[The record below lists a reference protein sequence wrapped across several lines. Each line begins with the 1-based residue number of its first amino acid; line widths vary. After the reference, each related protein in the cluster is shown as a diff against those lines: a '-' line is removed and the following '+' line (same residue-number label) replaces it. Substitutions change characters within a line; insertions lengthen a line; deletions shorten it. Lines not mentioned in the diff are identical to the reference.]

1 MGRTLAVRQDIGHLE
16 PIPLAPEVEAVHIEL
31 HAAGQPLLRIEVPVQ
46 GDLSGREVTEL
57 ALEQLGLR
65 LFLRTSRLLRRPRFW
80 LQAAMAWARLMVQ
93 AVTVRHRPSALA
105 KTALAEAVLALAGPR
120 PVNGSSERALAA
132 VIAEV
137 QAAAATT
144 APAAAGGCGE
154 AEPSRVEA
162 VARGTTA
169 RGMTDRAT
177 TDRVPVLMYHRIAA
191 DGPPGLARYRVAP
204 EIFARQ
210 MQWLRQ
216 HGWHAVTSLDVA
228 RHLESGRPFHGRPV
242 MISFDDGYRDFH
254 DAAWPVLQANGFCA
268 EVFVVTG
275 MIGGAADWDADY
287 GAPAPL
293 MDWAEIKSLGS
304 AGVRFGS
311 HMASHSRIASLS
323 IRQIAL
329 EAAGSRAAL
338 ERVLGRECLSVAA
351 PFGEGDER
359 FVRIAR
365 ACGYKAAFTIEPGVA
380 RLGGDPL
387 RLPRLEVP
395 GDWSLDDFIGCLQKV

>member
-1 MGRTLAVRQDIGHLE
+1 MGRTLTVRQDIGHLQ
-16 PIPLAPEVEAVHIEL
+16 PIPLAPEVEAVHIDL
-31 HAAGQPLLRIEVPVQ
+31 HAGGQPLLRIEVPVQ

-57 ALEQLGLR
+57 ALEAMGLR
-65 LFLRTSRLLRRPRFW
+65 PFLRTSRLLRRPRFW
-80 LQAAMAWARLMVQ
+80 LHAAMAWAGLVAQ
-93 AVTVRHRPSALA
+93 TVTKRHRPSALA
-105 KTALAEAVLALAGPR
+105 KSALAEAVLALAGPR
-120 PVNGSSERALAA
+120 PASGSGERALAA
-132 VIAEV
+132 LIAE
-137 QAAAATT
+137 AR
-144 APAAAGGCGE
+144 AAAGNRGE
-154 AEPSRVEA
+154 AEPSRGEA

-169 RGMTDRAT
+169 QGMTDQGT

-216 HGWHAVTSLDVA
+216 HGFHAVTSLDVA
-228 RHLESGRPFHGRPV
+228 RHLESGRPFPGRPV

-254 DAAWPVLQANGFCA
+254 DAAWPALQANGLRA
-268 EVFVVTG
+268 EVFLVTG
-275 MIGGAADWDADY
+275 MIGGVADWDADH

-293 MDWAEIKSLGS
+293 MDWTEIKVLDS

-323 IRQIAL
+323 IRQVAL
-329 EAAGSRAAL
+329 EAAGSRATL
-338 ERVLGRECLSVAA
+338 ERALGRECLSVAA